1 MSEWFI
7 QAVNYIGDKLWYD
20 YSRWILFLYEDN
32 KQARTRAIEEEFFP
46 NLALTYFYG
55 LLIALI
61 FTAICIGV
69 YKTKYNKKLANIT
82 IAKIFFNISFI
93 YLLKWEIL
101 LLSPLFLI
109 SWCIAYIVYQDNRK
123 ILEKV
128 NRGTFFLYA
137 FSLFYLFIFIPGRV
151 S

>member
-1 MSEWFI
+1 MSEWSI
-7 QAVNYIGDKLWYD
+7 QIVNYISSKLWYD
-20 YSRWILFLYEDN
+20 YSRWILFLYSDN
-32 KQARTRAIEEEFFP
+32 EQARIRAIKEEFFP
-46 NLALTYFYG
+46 DLVLTYFYG

-69 YKTKYNKKLANIT
+69 YKTKYNKKLANTT

-128 NRGTFFLYA
+128 NRGTFFMYA
-137 FSLFYLFIFIPGRV
+137 LSLFYLFIFVPGRV

>member
-1 MSEWFI
+1 MGEWFI
-7 QAVNYIGDKLWYD
+7 QGVNYIGSKLWYD

-32 KQARTRAIEEEFFP
+32 KQARARAIEEEFFP
-46 NLALTYFYG
+46 DLALTYFYG

-69 YKTKYNKKLANIT
+69 YKTKYNKKLSNTT

-101 LLSPLFLI
+101 LLSPLFLMI
-109 SWCIAYIVYQDNRK
+109 WCIAYIMYQDSSK

-128 NRGTFFLYA
+128 SKGTFFMYA
-137 FSLFYLFIFIPGRV
+137 LSLFYLFIFVPGRV